1 MDALTDYL
9 AGFGEDPGYLDFAA
23 FGPLSDAVV
32 AESAAQQDLV
42 RRARF
47 GAKDRVGRNVG
58 RMQDAVAMLTGFRS
72 DQVVFQP
79 STGQGITQAVYGL
92 AGGVLVSA
100 AEYPSLPIAVSRASE
115 TLQVVTPVWLEA
127 DGGRVTPGGV
137 REALTSTTMAVLV
150 SAVDART
157 GYVADLDGIRQVI
170 GDRLLIVDAVQAIGA
185 VDLPWDA
192 ADVVACGGQKWLR
205 AGWGAGFLA
214 VSDRAANRLT
224 PVLSG
229 EGGTGRDLAYDVVLP
244 PAEGAAGMQVSGADQ
259 VGAARLASA
268 IEELTQAGPAAVA
281 ARVADRVARVLA
293 LADEFGLPV
302 VSPRAE
308 SERAGMVVVE
318 PLAERLTALTAALFN
333 HGVSVTI
340 RDGRVRMSPHA
351 GTTEETIGMLKA
363 ALSAYA
369 TAVRPVR

>member
-1 MDALTDYL
+1 MDAVTDYL
-9 AGFGEDPGYLDFAA
+9 DGFGEDPGYLDFAA
-23 FGPLSDAVV
+23 FGPLSASVV
-32 AESAAQQDLV
+32 AESAAQEDLV
-42 RRARF
+42 RRARW
-47 GAKDRVGRNVG
+47 GAKDRLERNVG
-58 RMQDAVAMLTGFRS
+58 RMQDAAAVLTGFRA
-72 DQVVFQP
+72 DQIAFQP
-79 STGQGITQAVYGL
+79 STGQGITQAVYAL
-92 AGGVLVSA
+92 AGGVLVSP
-100 AEYPSLPIAVSRASE
+100 AEYPALPIAVARASDA
-115 TLQVVTPVWLEA
+115 LQVVTPIWLEA
-127 DGGRVTPGGV
+127 DGGRVTPSGV
-137 REALTSTTMAVLV
+137 RDALTSTTMAVLV

-205 AGWGAGFLA
+205 AGWGCGFLA

-229 EGGTGRDLAYDVVLP
+229 EGGTGQDLVYDELLP
-244 PAEGAAGMQVSGADQ
+244 PADGAAALQLSGPDQ
-259 VGAARLASA
+259 VGAARLAA
-268 IEELTQAGPAAVA
+268 ALEDLTQAGPALVA

-308 SERAGMVVVE
+308 SERAGIVVVE
-318 PLAERLTALTAALFN
+318 PLPDRLTALTAALFN

-340 RDGRVRMSPHA
+340 RDGRVRLSPHA
-351 GTTEETIGMLKA
+351 GTTEETIGMLRS

>member
-23 FGPLSDAVV
+23 FGPLSSAVV
-32 AESAAQQDLV
+32 AESAAQEDLV
-42 RRARF
+42 RRARW
-47 GAKDRVGRNVG
+47 GARDRLQGNAGRL
-58 RMQDAVAMLTGFRS
+58 RDAVAVLTGFRA
-72 DQVVFQP
+72 DQVAFQP

-92 AGGVLVSA
+92 AGGVLLSP
-100 AEYPSLPIAVSRASE
+100 AEYPSLPIVVDRASE
-115 TLQVVTPVWLEA
+115 ALQVVTPIWLDA
-127 DGGRVTPGGV
+127 DGGRVTPGGI

-157 GYVADLDGIRQVI
+157 GAVADLDGIRQVI
-170 GDRLLIVDAVQAIGA
+170 GDRLLIVDAVQALGA
-185 VDLPWDA
+185 VDLPWNA

-205 AGWGAGFLA
+205 AGWGAGFVA

-229 EGGTGRDLAYDVVLP
+229 AGGTGRDLVYDEVLP
-244 PAEGAAGMQVSGADQ
+244 AAEGAAGMQISDPDQ
-259 VGAARLASA
+259 VGAARLAA
-268 IEELTQAGPAAVA
+268 AVEDLTQAGPAAVA
-281 ARVADRVARVLA
+281 ARITEKTARVIA

-302 VSPRAE
+302 VSPRAD
-308 SERAGMVVVE
+308 SERAGIVVVE
-318 PLAERLTALTAALFN
+318 PLPDRLTALTAALFN

-340 RDGRVRMSPHA
+340 RDGRVRLSPHA
-351 GTTEETIGMLKA
+351 GTTEETIGMLRA

>member
-9 AGFGEDPGYLDFAA
+9 DGYGEDPGYLDFAA
-23 FGPLSDAVV
+23 FGPLSASVV
-32 AESAAQQDLV
+32 AESAAQEDLA
-42 RRARF
+42 RRARW
-47 GAKDRVGRNVG
+47 GARDRLEQNVG
-58 RMQDAVAMLTGFRS
+58 RMRDAAAMLTGFRA
-72 DQVVFQP
+72 DQIVFQP
-79 STGQGITQAVYGL
+79 STGQGVMQAVYGL
-92 AGGVLVSA
+92 AGGVLVSPA
-100 AEYPSLPIAVSRASE
+100 DYPALPIAVARASDA
-115 TLQVVTPVWLEA
+115 LQVVTPIPLEA

-137 REALTSTTMAVLV
+137 RDALTSTTMAVLV

-170 GDRLLIVDAVQAIGA
+170 GDRLLIVDAVQAVGA

-205 AGWGAGFLA
+205 AGWGSGFLA

-224 PVLSG
+224 PVFSG
-229 EGGTGRDLAYDVVLP
+229 EGGTGRDLAYDEVP
-244 PAEGAAGMQVSGADQ
+244 PAAGGAEGLQVSSPDQ
-259 VGAARLASA
+259 VAAARLAA
-268 IEELTQAGPAAVA
+268 ALEELAQAGPAAVA
-281 ARVADRVARVLA
+281 ARVADRVGRVLA

-302 VSPRAE
+302 VSPRADA
-308 SERAGMVVVE
+308 ERAGIVVVE
-318 PLAERLTALTAALFN
+318 PLPDRLTALTAALFN

-340 RDGRVRMSPHA
+340 RDGRVRLSPHA
-351 GTTEETIGMLKA
+351 GTTEETIGMLRA